1 MPNGIV
7 TLYSHRYERA
17 GDMGVRSGALH
28 NGKILS
34 SVNKV
39 ALVQNTI
46 IGTDQWG
53 QRSIIPTPNG
63 PVWPGLMP
71 QRLAKK
77 KNSIN

>member
-7 TLYSHRYERA
+7 TLYSHRYERT

-71 QRLAKK
+71 QGLAKK
-77 KNSIN
+77 KKLH